1 MNFTKLATGA
11 SLALGIALLSS
22 PAANANVILTY
33 TGNDFTTFSS
43 PYTGTDKVTASI
55 TLANP
60 LGDNLNLAPVTPLAF
75 SLNDGVQTIT
85 NASASIE
92 VQAFDFSTDATG
104 TITNWIVNA
113 ITTST
118 AIIRTQNTPQ
128 TAVILDA
135 GILPDHS
142 TGLVQSSPGAWSS
155 PGNPVPAPPLS
166 NLAAFGVLGLAF
178 FWRRGR
184 QIFGLGRAQ

>member
-11 SLALGIALLSS
+11 ALALGIALLSS
-22 PAANANVILTY
+22 PAAKANVILAY
-33 TGNDFTTFSS
+33 TGNVFTVFSA

-60 LGDNLNLAPVTPLAF
+60 LGDNLNFASVTPLAF
-75 SLNDGVQTIT
+75 SLSDGVQTIT
-85 NASASIE
+85 NELTQRASFI
-92 VQAFDFSTDATG
+92 FSTDSTG
-104 TITNWIVNA
+104 TIILWNVAAFTP
-113 ITTST
+113 TST
-118 AIIRTQNTPQ
+118 SDEIATINNIRT
-128 TAVILDA
+128 TADFTVRSGPIE
-135 GILPDHS
+135 
-142 TGLVQSSPGAWSS
+142 SSVNNDPGTWTVTTV
-155 PGNPVPAPPLS
+155 PVPEPPLS

>member
-11 SLALGIALLSS
+11 ALALGIALLSS
-22 PAANANVILTY
+22 PAAKANVILAY
-33 TGNDFTTFSS
+33 TGNVFTVFSA

-60 LGDNLNLAPVTPLAF
+60 LGDNLNFVPVTPLAF
-75 SLNDGVQTIT
+75 SMSDGEQTLT
-85 NASASIE
+85 NETTLHATNFA
-92 VQAFDFSTDATG
+92 FSTD
-104 TITNWIVNA
+104 
-113 ITTST
+113 
-118 AIIRTQNTPQ
+118 
-128 TAVILDA
+128 
-135 GILPDHS
+135 S
-142 TGLVQSSPGAWSS
+142 TGAISLWVISAGTPDGNEILSERETGLAEDFALANGGQSEASNRSHPGIWTETTA
-155 PGNPVPAPPLS
+155 PVPAPPLS